1 MHQTQARCNPIA
13 RRSGEHLHAH
23 PQLMLGW
30 RGTMDYEFSRGGEH
44 LVLGQAAI
52 LPPNEPHLY
61 LGRGDD
67 CEVLVI
73 DLDAEDPCL
82 AALERSCALDL
93 RESLFATPRSVS
105 LPPSLIPM
113 VELAAGQVKLAHT
126 CEQRALV
133 SHQLAV
139 LFVSQFSQL
148 LMQSDLETLK
158 NGRLCVTTI
167 DAVIDERL
175 ALPPD
180 NQALADAIHL
190 GQSQLHVL
198 FQRQFGIT
206 PQQYVMRRRLSW
218 ACHWLRHTRRSIS
231 EIALDLGFSDVSSF
245 SRAYRRHRGIAPS
258 EERKVANRK
267 VSLCGS
273 QS

>member
-23 PQLMLGW
+23 SQLMLGW

-73 DLDAEDPCL
+73 DLDADDPCL

-105 LPPSLIPM
+105 LPPALIPM
-113 VELAAGQVKLAHT
+113 VELATRQLKAPKSAAQS
-126 CEQRALV
+126 ALLN
-133 SHQLAV
+133 HQLAIM
-139 LFVSQFSQL
+139 FVSQLSEL
-148 LMQSDLETLK
+148 VTLECADDASAQERVSAS
-158 NGRLCVTTI
+158 RL
-167 DAVIDERL
+167 DAFIDERL
-175 ALPPD
+175 AEPP
-180 NQALADAIHL
+180 NNALLADAFHL
-190 GQSQLHVL
+190 SQSQLHL
-198 FQRQFGIT
+198 LCLREFGVT
-206 PQQYVMRRRLSW
+206 PQQYVMNRRLQW
-218 ACHWLRHTRRSIS
+218 ARFWLRETHRPVS
-231 EIALDLGFSDVSSF
+231 EIAYDLGFSDVSSF
-245 SRAYRRHRGIAPS
+245 SRAYRRRMGHAPS
-258 EERKVANRK
+258 AERKMPR
-267 VSLCGS
+267 
-273 QS
+273 